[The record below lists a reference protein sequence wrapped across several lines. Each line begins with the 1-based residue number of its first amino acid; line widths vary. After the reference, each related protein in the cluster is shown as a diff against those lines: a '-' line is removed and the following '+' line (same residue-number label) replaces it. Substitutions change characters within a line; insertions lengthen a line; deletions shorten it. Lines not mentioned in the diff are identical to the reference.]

1 MDDIYTVPLSTFW
14 RPVEIGE
21 YVEDP
26 LTVTKLTNRNSIMV
40 SNFGEDT
47 KADFTQ
53 YLS

>member
-26 LTVTKLTNRNSIMV
+26 KTVTKLTSRNSIMM
-40 SNFGEDT
+40 SNFAEDFE
-47 KADFTQ
+47 ADHSQ